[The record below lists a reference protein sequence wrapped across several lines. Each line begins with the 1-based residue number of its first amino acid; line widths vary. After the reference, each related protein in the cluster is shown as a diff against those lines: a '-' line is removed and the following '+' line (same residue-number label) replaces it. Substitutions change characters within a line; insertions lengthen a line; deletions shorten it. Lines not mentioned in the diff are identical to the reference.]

1 MKWART
7 ITGAGLYTGRS
18 HANSSFARIP
28 HSPKEINSTHG
39 RERSEEFQEQRVV
52 NRGRSDYTHRI
63 KDPKKCSR
71 GSRAKIRTRE
81 NSWNPKRN
89 RGTTEDSQILNVEA
103 TISAF
108 GNSGETGIRRFGD
121 ADVFGAFSEIRRTFR
136 QPETGSRVYEQ
147 RALFARAPGTTS
159 GRIDVGRARATF
171 AGRCISHDNDFSHG
185 CHSSVTPLPPPV
197 TSGRPFA

>member
-7 ITGAGLYTGRS
+7 ITGTGLYTGRS

-63 KDPKKCSR
+63 KDPKKRAR

-103 TISAF
+103 TTAF
-108 GNSGETGIRRFGD
+108 GNSGETGIRRLGMLTGFGT
-121 ADVFGAFSEIRRTFR
+121 FSEIRRTFR
-136 QPETGSRVYEQ
+136 QPETGVGCTNNARYSHVHQER
-147 RALFARAPGTTS
+147 RAEGST
-159 GRIDVGRARATF
+159 
-171 AGRCISHDNDFSHG
+171 
-185 CHSSVTPLPPPV
+185 
-197 TSGRPFA
+197 